1 MIADGHDAHQVR
13 NITCSDEL
21 DTYGLLQM
29 TKELEKIIIR
39 ILDERDR
46 LAGDR
51 EQLRQIVEAARRE
64 RVMAIEERDKIVHR

>member
-1 MIADGHDAHQVR
+1 
-13 NITCSDEL
+13 
-21 DTYGLLQM
+21 M

-46 LAGDR
+46 LAGER
-51 EQLRQIVEAARRE
+51 EQLQQIVEAARRE